1 MNAIAKNKK
10 KVTLVVLVTFI
21 WLSYLANTPLPAAAE
36 NDQPAPMAFEK
47 AAENDP
53 AVMKKSTLPLVLI
66 GAGVLAAAAVIFF
79 LFIKGGSEKLHDDF
93 TSAADKLW
101 QPRTAS
107 AWSVAGGIY
116 ICQKAFGG
124 APSAWWEWS
133 LYNRSWTKPDYTV
146 TTRMRITD
154 HLGPFGLLLVD
165 DPGMEAVNG
174 YQIMFYGDGNYFVR
188 RVQGWNYKT
197 STAASYAWIRES
209 TSSLAILPGV
219 NTWNTY
225 KLVKTGSDYRL
236 YANDTLVFSFSDLAY
251 DPRLVALAVHT
262 QAYAMRLEVDSFY
275 VDVK

>member
-10 KVTLVVLVTFI
+10 WITRVVLVTFI
-21 WLSYLANTPLPAAAE
+21 CLSYLANTPLPAAAE
-36 NDQPAPMAFEK
+36 NDPPAPLAVEK
-47 AAENDP
+47 AAENEP
-53 AVMKKSTLPLVLI
+53 AAIKKSTLPMILV
-66 GAGVLAAAAVIFF
+66 GAGVLAVAAAIFF
-79 LFIKGGSEKLHDDF
+79 LFIKGGSEKLRDEF
-93 TSAADKLW
+93 ASAADKLW

-107 AWSVAGGIY
+107 AWSVAGGYY

-133 LYNRSWTKPDYTV
+133 LYNRSWAKPDYTV
-146 TTRMRITD
+146 TTRMQITD

-174 YQIMFYGDGNYFVR
+174 YQIMFYGDGRYSVR
-188 RVQGWNYKT
+188 KVQGWNYKT
-197 STAASYAWIRES
+197 STAVSYAWIREW
-209 TSSLAILPGV
+209 TSSLAILPGL

-225 KLVKTGSDYRL
+225 KLVKTGSDYRV

-262 QAYAMRLEVDSFY
+262 QVSAMHLEVDSFY